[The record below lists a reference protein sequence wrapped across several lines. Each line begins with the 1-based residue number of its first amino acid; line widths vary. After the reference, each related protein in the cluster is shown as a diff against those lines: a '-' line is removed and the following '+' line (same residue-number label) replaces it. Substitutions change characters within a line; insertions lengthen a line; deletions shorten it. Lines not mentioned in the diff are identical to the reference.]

1 MPRSVYT
8 SGTRRSVTRLRLA
21 RLGRVHRSD
30 LSHHVP
36 NSWSSGRADTPVIRP
51 AAASPVMEGHAF
63 KSWGLFRC
71 VSQVNRRLCQVLRA
85 HPAEQSSH
93 LGLENTTSE
102 SAGWKAGPGGR
113 LCLIGCD
120 TRPMLA
126 SPLPSC
132 SFSHQPEMPICIST
146 SLYSIILTPRNLH
159 LHSRLHMTAMFIM
172 PPMKRLL

>member
-63 KSWGLFRC
+63 KPWAFSGALARLIAGSARC
-71 VSQVNRRLCQVLRA
+71 SEHTPPNRVHTWALKIPLLKALVGR
-85 HPAEQSSH
+85 P
-93 LGLENTTSE
+93 GLEAA
-102 SAGWKAGPGGR
+102 SA
-113 LCLIGCD
+113 
-120 TRPMLA
+120 
-126 SPLPSC
+126 
-132 SFSHQPEMPICIST
+132 
-146 SLYSIILTPRNLH
+146 
-159 LHSRLHMTAMFIM
+159 
-172 PPMKRLL
+172 